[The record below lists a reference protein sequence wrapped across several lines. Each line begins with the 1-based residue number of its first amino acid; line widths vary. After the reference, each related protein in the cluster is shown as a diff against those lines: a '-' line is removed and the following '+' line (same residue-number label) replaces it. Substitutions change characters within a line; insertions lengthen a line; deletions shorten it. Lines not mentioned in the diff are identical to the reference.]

1 MNDTAYKLLA
11 FDWDGTLMNSEAH
24 IVSCMQGTIRDLALE
39 PRSHEQIR
47 NIIGLGM
54 NEAIKTLYPDGDN
67 TMRTSFVESYK
78 YHFREGDKTPYDFF
92 PGALGVISELRDLG
106 YLVAVAT
113 GKGRPG
119 LDRVLSETGTAELFH
134 SSRCA
139 DETRS
144 KPHPQMLLELIEEFS
159 VTPDQTLMIGDTA
172 YDMEMAQNAGAHRV
186 AACYGVHDR
195 ERLQQY
201 RPIASLD
208 AITDLPDILNR
219 ILYSADNSREYV

>member
-1 MNDTAYKLLA
+1 MSDTTYKLLA

-24 IVSCMQGTIRDLALE
+24 IVSCMQGAIRDLSLE
-39 PRSHEQIR
+39 ERSHEQIS

-54 NEAIKTLYPDGDN
+54 QEAISTLYPDGDAS
-67 TMRTSFVESYK
+67 MRAGFSESYK
-78 YHFREGDKTPYDFF
+78 YHFRGGDDTPYDFF
-92 PGALGVISELRDLG
+92 PGAIEVVTELRDQG

-119 LDRVLSETGTAELFH
+119 LDRVFSDTGTAELFH

-159 VTPDQTLMIGDTA
+159 VTPEETLMIGDTA
-172 YDMEMAQNAGAHRV
+172 YDMEMAQKAGAHRV
-186 AACYGVHDR
+186 AACYGVHDC

-201 RPIASLD
+201 LPIASLN

-219 ILYSADNSREYV
+219 ILSGVDSNRECV